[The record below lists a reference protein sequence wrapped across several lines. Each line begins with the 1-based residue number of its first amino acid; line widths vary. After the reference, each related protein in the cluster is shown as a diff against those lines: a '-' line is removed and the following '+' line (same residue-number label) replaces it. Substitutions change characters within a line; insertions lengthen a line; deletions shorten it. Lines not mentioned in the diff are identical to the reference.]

1 MFNFLINILESN
13 IDYKTVL
20 VLLFVY
26 LGVLWLL
33 FCFWVFLDANK
44 RYHRMS
50 LAIFFALIVLL
61 FNFPALIFYFII
73 RPEREDENVLYVNHD
88 HELAGVNVPVVNFIG
103 KDGLELSLQIK
114 INKTVENA
122 DMKVNVDW
130 VKEDSESFS
139 TKKVENVKV
148 ENAEVIA
155 DDSESKKIKSKVTSR
170 ARGVLSNVKN
180 KGRSFLGEFKS
191 YSKKLDKE
199 DTGSE
204 EVESEEK
211 TEE

>member
-20 VLLFVY
+20 VLLFFY

-33 FCFWVFLDANK
+33 FCFWVFLDSQR
-44 RYHRMS
+44 RYHKFY
-50 LAIFFALIVLL
+50 LAVFFFIVVLL

-73 RPEREDENVLYVNHD
+73 RPEKEEENVLYVNHD

-130 VKEDSESFS
+130 VKEENEEYTS
-139 TKKVENVKV
+139 KKVLDTNTKE
-148 ENAEVIA
+148 I
-155 DDSESKKIKSKVTSR
+155 ESKNSTDVVANKVSSK
-170 ARGVLSNVKN
+170 ARGLLSNVKN
-180 KGRSFLGEFKS
+180 KGKSFLGEFKS
-191 YSKKLDKE
+191 YSKKLEKE
-199 DTGSE
+199 SSNE
-204 EVESEEK
+204 EDELTKASDSNK
-211 TEE
+211 